1 MNAKEV
7 SDFWL
12 EEAEEA
18 LRVAGHLFEKQDYSY
33 ALFFGHL
40 AVEKLIKAIYV
51 VKKNEQAPYTHNLIR
66 LAESAGIQLNEQK
79 IEDLAKITAFATES
93 RYPDEK
99 RSFRKKCTAD
109 FTEKELSRTGEVFK
123 WLKSIL

>member
-18 LRVAGHLFEKQDYSY
+18 LRVAAHLFEKQDYSY

-40 AVEKLIKAIYV
+40 AVE
-51 VKKNEQAPYTHNLIR
+51 N
-66 LAESAGIQLNEQK
+66 S
-79 IEDLAKITAFATES
+79 
-93 RYPDEK
+93 
-99 RSFRKKCTAD
+99 
-109 FTEKELSRTGEVFK
+109 
-123 WLKSIL
+123 